1 MALLNK
7 EAFDDDFIWG
17 VSTAAYQIEGA
28 HNKDG
33 KGPSIWDVFV
43 QKKKRILQ
51 GQHGNIACDFYHRY
65 PEDLELMHSLNIYNH
80 RFSIAWSRI
89 FPEGNGQINQQG
101 VDFYNKL
108 IDRSLELG
116 IKPWITLYH
125 WDMPYALDRK
135 GGWTNRDVKEWFGE
149 YVATCVKHFGD
160 RVKDWIVLNEP
171 TVFCAAGYF
180 FGIHAPGKKGLDTFL
195 AAAHHTALAQAHG
208 ARIIKSLQ
216 TDSNVGTTFSC
227 SHVQPFS
234 SKEKD
239 IRAAK
244 KADLLLNRLFI
255 EPLLGL
261 GYPTDGIKVLNGIE
275 KYMQQNDEQDLRFN
289 MDFIGLQNYTR
300 EIIKH
305 SYFVPYLRAEIV
317 SAKKRAVETTSMNW
331 EVYPESVYHILK
343 KFSTYPNIPPLI
355 ITENGAAFPDD
366 MVNGQI
372 NDLKRKQYLQD
383 AIQQV
388 LRAKQEGV
396 NVKGYFVWT
405 FLDNFEWAEGYIP
418 RFGLVY
424 VDFPTQQ
431 RIVKA
436 SGHWYAGF
444 LKPAL

>member
-1 MALLNK
+1 MAPLKK
-7 EAFDDDFIWG
+7 EAFGDDFIWG

-33 KGPSIWDVFV
+33 KEPSIWDVFV
-43 QKKKRILQ
+43 QKKKRIFQ

-65 PEDLELMHSLNIYNH
+65 PEDLELMRHINIYNH

-101 VDFYNKL
+101 IDFYNKL
-108 IDRSLELG
+108 IDRSLELR

-125 WDMPYALDRK
+125 WDLPHALDRK
-135 GGWTNRDVKEWFGE
+135 GGWTNRDVKEWFGN
-149 YVATCVKHFGD
+149 YAATCVKHFGD
-160 RVKDWIVLNEP
+160 RVKNWIVLNEP
-171 TVFCAAGYF
+171 AVFCAAGYF
-180 FGIHAPGKKGLDTFL
+180 FGIHAPGEKGLDTFL

-227 SHVQPFS
+227 SHVEPFS
-234 SKEKD
+234 FREKD

-244 KADLLLNRLFI
+244 KADVLLNRLFI

-261 GYPTDGIKVLNGIE
+261 GYPTDSIKVLNRIE
-275 KYMQQNDEQDLRFN
+275 NYMQQHDERDLKFD

-305 SYFVPYLRAEIV
+305 SYFVPYLHAKII
-317 SAKKRAVETTSMNW
+317 SAKTRKVETTSMNW

-343 KFSTYPNIPPLI
+343 KFNAYPNIPPLI

-366 MVNGQI
+366 VVNGQI
-372 NDLKRKQYLQD
+372 DDLKRKQYLQD

-388 LRAKQEGV
+388 LRAKQEGM

-424 VDFPTQQ
+424 VDFPTQK

-444 LKPAL
+444 LK